1 MKTSTFLTFIF
12 YLFAGSL
19 CKADLFSNISE
30 SDRLI
35 LQKEIRTYLLN
46 NPEVIIEA
54 VKNLENKNQK
64 DNRRTENSLIQEN
77 YDELFDDGISWQ
89 GGNLN
94 GDITII
100 EFLDYRCGY
109 CRKAHKDITK
119 LLEVDK
125 NLRFI
130 IKVYPIL

>member
-1 MKTSTFLTFIF
+1 M
-12 YLFAGSL
+12 AGSL
-19 CKADLFSNISE
+19 CKADVFSNISE
-30 SDRLI
+30 SDRLM

-109 CRKAHKDITK
+109 
-119 LLEVDK
+119 
-125 NLRFI
+125 
-130 IKVYPIL
+130 

>member
-1 MKTSTFLTFIF
+1 MKTSTFIFLIF
-12 YLFAGSL
+12 YLFVGSL

-54 VKNLENKNQK
+54 VKNLENKSQK

-94 GDITII
+94 NI
-100 EFLDYRCGY
+100 
-109 CRKAHKDITK
+109 
-119 LLEVDK
+119 EVDIYQQLW
-125 NLRFI
+125 NLDLDLELNSLH
-130 IKVYPIL
+130 P